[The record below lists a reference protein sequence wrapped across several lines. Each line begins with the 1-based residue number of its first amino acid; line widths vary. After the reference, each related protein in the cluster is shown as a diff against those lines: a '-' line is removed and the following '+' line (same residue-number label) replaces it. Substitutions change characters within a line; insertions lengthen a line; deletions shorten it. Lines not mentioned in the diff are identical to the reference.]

1 MRSLLL
7 GLDVS
12 PRRMGWGLVDLV
24 SGEPIACGC
33 EAIELPPSDKHP
45 ERTQWDRRRVVEA
58 LRWLPGYDPPR
69 PNPDVTS
76 ASMWLPRELRGEVQA
91 VYIEHP
97 ISRFPGMAY
106 DEGRAVGMVHAE
118 VQRRWPHAPVE
129 YLKPA
134 EWRLLA
140 GLKGNASKGDVTLR
154 AIELGFG
161 DEVMED
167 QSRCLSWVVPG
178 GQDAADAACIAVAG
192 QRRNGE
198 NWTRAV
204 ERGEAA

>member
-24 SGEPIACGC
+24 SGEPVACGC
-33 EAIELPPSDKHP
+33 EAIDLPQNGW
-45 ERTQWDRRRVVEA
+45 ERMIVSAA
-58 LRWLPGYDPPR
+58 LLRGPL
-69 PNPDVTS
+69 NAMKPD
-76 ASMWLPRELRGEVQA
+76 GEVQA
-91 VYIEHP
+91 AYIEHP

-134 EWRLLA
+134 EWRVLA
-140 GLKGNASKGDVTLR
+140 GLKGNASKQDVFWA
-154 AIELGFG
+154 AIDLGVRWNHVEET
-161 DEVMED
+161 DD
-167 QSRCLSWVVPG
+167 IN
-178 GQDAADAACIAVAG
+178 QDAADALLIAVAG

-198 NWTRAV
+198 NWSRAV
-204 ERGEAA
+204 ERGETGEAA

>member
-1 MRSLLL
+1 MGGVRSMLL

-12 PRRMGWGLVDLV
+12 PRRLGFGLVDLV
-24 SGEPIACGC
+24 SGEPVACGC
-33 EAIELPPSDKHP
+33 EAIELPKNG
-45 ERTQWDRRRVVEA
+45 WDRMQVVMA
-58 LRWLPGYDPPR
+58 LQVPHGTQARFDADQAYL
-69 PNPDVTS
+69 
-76 ASMWLPRELRGEVQA
+76 AGEIQA
-91 VYIEHP
+91 VYVEHP

-129 YLKPA
+129 YLKPS

-140 GLKGNASKGDVTLR
+140 GLKGNASKAEVTLR

-198 NWTRAV
+198 NWSRAV